1 MEQGLLRTACRYL
14 LLIFVAIALTGC
26 LDIEQRMEIAD
37 SGSVTSNMD
46 IKVDPRAAGM
56 VVPMLK
62 EQLLKDGF
70 KLLEETTRDGAPFLR
85 YRGEFLHFEDFK
97 PDGFKLSYTKSESD
111 GKTKYLISIMVA
123 RKAKDPSLKHHLT
136 LQVPGTIQSTNGQKI
151 SSDEIRL
158 DLTIPGTYDVI
169 SETSALSMSKIFSGF
184 GSGAIWIAA
193 AILGLV
199 GVVLVVVV
207 RRRATPAKLSTSHF
221 CTQCGADIPPNSEFC
236 EQCGAPQN
244 RNSH

>member
-1 MEQGLLRTACRYL
+1 MKQGLLRTACRYL

-26 LDIEQRMEIAD
+26 LDIEQRMEITD

-56 VVPMLK
+56 LVPMLK
-62 EQLLKDGF
+62 EQLPKDGF

-97 PDGFKLSYTKSESD
+97 PDGFTLSYAKSESD

-123 RKAKDPSLKHHLT
+123 RKAEDPSLKHHLT
-136 LQVPGTIQSTNGQKI
+136 LKVPGTIQSTNGEKI
-151 SSDEIRL
+151 SSDEVRL
-158 DLTIPGTYDVI
+158 DLTIPGTYEVRSD
-169 SETSALSMSKIFSGF
+169 SSTSFANV
-184 GSGAIWIAA
+184 ATWVAT

-199 GVVLVVVV
+199 VVVLVVVM
-207 RRRATPAKLSTSHF
+207 RRRVTSAKSSTNSF
-221 CTQCGADIPPNSEFC
+221 CMQCGADIPHNSGFC

-244 RNSH
+244 

>member
-1 MEQGLLRTACRYL
+1 MKQDLLRTACRCL
-14 LLIFVAIALTGC
+14 LLIFVAVALTGC
-26 LDIEQRMEIAD
+26 LDIEQRMEITD

-56 VVPMLK
+56 LVPMLK
-62 EQLLKDGF
+62 KQLPKDGF

-158 DLTIPGTYDVI
+158 DLTIPGTYEVRSDSSTSLVI
-169 SETSALSMSKIFSGF
+169 VAT
-184 GSGAIWIAA
+184 WVAA

-199 GVVLVVVV
+199 CVVLVVVVV
-207 RRRATPAKLSTSHF
+207 RRRATSAKLSANHF
-221 CTQCGADIPPNSEFC
+221 CSQCGADVPPNAGFC

-244 RNSH
+244 SNYH

>member
-158 DLTIPGTYDVI
+158 DLTIPGTYEVRSDSSTSLVI
-169 SETSALSMSKIFSGF
+169 VAT
-184 GSGAIWIAA
+184 WVAA

-199 GVVLVVVV
+199 CVVLVVVVV
-207 RRRATPAKLSTSHF
+207 RRRATSATLSANYF
-221 CTQCGADIPPNSEFC
+221 CTHCGADIPPNSGFC

-244 RNSH
+244 SNYH